1 MNPVDGMSRTR
12 SLLGAA
18 PLDRELALVLR
29 HGEREHVGSDDYGN
43 DAPITCRGRT
53 AAQRLGRG
61 LASLPPVALMTSP
74 LVRCVQTA
82 DALVAGAGW
91 GAPPVCDPRLGGPGP
106 FVVEPDLAG
115 PFFLDLGPR
124 GVVERQLAGAEP
136 LSGMRPTAD
145 GVALLLDLIAPRNE
159 TRRGISVFVT
169 HDVVLATLVG
179 SLYGLNVDDFAWPD
193 YLDGLVLWR
202 DYDRLHFL
210 WPGLGQGLRPIRR

>member
-1 MNPVDGMSRTR
+1 MSSADGVGRTR

-18 PLDRELALVLR
+18 PMDRELALVLR
-29 HGEREHVGSDDYGN
+29 HAERGRVGSDDYGN

-53 AAQRLGRG
+53 AARRLGRG
-61 LASLPPVALMTSP
+61 LASLPLAALKTSP

-82 DALVAGAGW
+82 DALIAGAAW
-91 GAPPVCDPRLGGPGP
+91 GPPPVCDPRLGGPGP

-115 PFFLDLGPR
+115 PLVLDLGPR

-136 LSGMRPTAD
+136 LPGMRSTSD
-145 GVALLLDLIAPRNE
+145 GVALLLDLVAPRNE

-179 SLYGLNVDDFAWPD
+179 SLYG
-193 YLDGLVLWR
+193 R
-202 DYDRLHFL
+202 
-210 WPGLGQGLRPIRR
+210 

>member
-1 MNPVDGMSRTR
+1 MNPDDGVRRTR

-29 HGEREHVGSDDYGN
+29 HGERGYVGSDGYGN

-53 AAQRLGRG
+53 AARWLGRG
-61 LASLPPVALMTSP
+61 LASIPPAALMTSP

-82 DALVAGAGW
+82 NALIAGAGW
-91 GAPPVCDPRLGGPGP
+91 GGPPVCDPRLGGPGP

-115 PFFLDLGPR
+115 PLFLDLGPR

-136 LSGMRPTAD
+136 PPGMRSTSD

-159 TRRGISVFVT
+159 NRRGISVFVT

-202 DYDRLHFL
+202 DCDRLRFL
-210 WPGLGQGLRPIRR
+210 WPGLGQGLYPIRR

>member
-1 MNPVDGMSRTR
+1 MNPADGVSRTL
-12 SLLGAA
+12 SLLGDA

-29 HGEREHVGSDDYGN
+29 HGERGYVGSDDYGN
-43 DAPITCRGRT
+43 DAPITFGGRT
-53 AAQRLGRG
+53 AARRLGGG
-61 LASLPPVALMTSP
+61 LASFTLGAMKTSP

-82 DALVAGAGW
+82 DALIAGAGW

-115 PFFLDLGPR
+115 PLFLDLGPR

-136 LSGMRPTAD
+136 PPGMRSTAD
-145 GVALLLDLIAPRNE
+145 GVALLLDLVAPQNE
-159 TRRGISVFVT
+159 NRRGISVFVT

-202 DYDRLHFL
+202 DYDWLRFL
-210 WPGLGQGLRPIRR
+210 WPGLGQGFRPIRR